1 MNNVIKRTGLLLCGC
16 IAMGLLASCDNT
28 EMQEFPTEELTDS
41 VKTRSLTDEIPTP
54 MEWAEGHAGTNI
66 HQPTAPDYFEILV
79 NEHQGEGDGY
89 FFMAY
94 FEWNANAFGPHIQ
107 ASYDDYYLQVQ
118 YTTGDPYSLTTHW
131 NNILMPNGHGL
142 VEVIGERTF
151 APIPAY
157 AFPYGSGDLYIRLRM
172 IDKDF
177 LTSQPNI
184 DGEDLYDRSMFSPWN
199 SDPSDGY
206 VVYHNQHGH
215 DRPQPGLPGDG
226 APEIGL
232 GDLYVKVKFPE
243 YMLTNWDFSY
253 EIVNHNAGYREV
265 HQNEGTNSKGEA
277 GSMLYHIGKK
287 GGTVTISAKC
297 TEKNDPYP
305 EVKDASRTIAYDF
318 YTTSLTVEFTELDF
332 QD

>member
-1 MNNVIKRTGLLLCGC
+1 MKPSRLLLFSLVT
-16 IAMGLLASCDNT
+16 AALFASCQNILVQGLEEDE
-28 EMQEFPTEELTDS
+28 EMMKDS
-41 VKTRSLTDEIPTP
+41 VTTKSLYAEDIPSP
-54 MEWAEGHAGTNI
+54 MEWAESHAGTNI

-94 FEWNANAFGPHIQ
+94 FEWNANGFGPHIIG
-107 ASYDDYYLQVQ
+107 SYDDYYLQVQ

-131 NNILMPNGHGL
+131 SNILMPNGHGL
-142 VEVIGERTF
+142 VEVVGERTF

-157 AFPYGSGDLYIRLRM
+157 AFPYGFGDLYIRIRM

-177 LTSQPNI
+177 LTSEPDL

-199 SDPSDGY
+199 SDFSDGY
-206 VVYHNQHGH
+206 VVYDNPWGHG
-215 DRPQPGLPGDG
+215 RPQPGYPGNG
-226 APEIGL
+226 TPEIGL

-243 YMLTNWDFSY
+243 TMLIDWNFSY
-253 EIVNHNAGYREV
+253 EIINHNAGYREV
-265 HQNEGTNSKGEA
+265 HQNEGTNAKGEA

-287 GGTVTISAKC
+287 GGTVTINAKC
-297 TEKNDPYP
+297 TEKDPFP

-318 YTTSLTVEFTELDF
+318 YTPSLTVEFSEVDF